1 MDSKKKKI
9 LSIVALVAV
18 VAILIL
24 NKYCF
29 NDILGIGDILFEES
43 AGDIQIT
50 DRPAP
55 TKPVQ
60 VTKAPKATEAP
71 LEVTEELKVT
81 EAPAPTDPPIETV
94 RYSFRNNKLLT
105 QHYEKHGIDMGFSS
119 KEDYEAAASAVINNP
134 AALHKTEK
142 EDGDFV
148 YYVEETNE
156 FVVLSTDGYIRTYF
170 LPDAGKKYYDK
181 Q

>member
-9 LSIVALVAV
+9 LSIAALVAV
-18 VAILIL
+18 VAILVL

-29 NDILGIGDILFEES
+29 NDVLGIGDILFEES
-43 AGDIQIT
+43 AGDTQIT
-50 DRPAP
+50 DYPDP

-60 VTKAPKATEAP
+60 ATKT
-71 LEVTEELKVT
+71 
-81 EAPAPTDPPIETV
+81 PTDPPVETV
-94 RYSFRNNKLLT
+94 SYRFRNNKLLT

-134 AALHKTEK
+134 EALHKTEK

-148 YYVEETNE
+148 YYVEDTNE
-156 FVVLSTDGYIRTYF
+156 FVVLSKDGYIRTYF